1 MGITMGIMG
10 IMGITIDWF
19 RDAIIA
25 IGIIAIG
32 IIAIDHHGVE
42 DEKIVIKCSNS
53 HKFKPRLCYITQQFF
68 SKL

>member
-1 MGITMGIMG
+1 MDITDTMG

-32 IIAIDHHGVE
+32 IIAMFQLRNFVGEFESYCLVGFI
-42 DEKIVIKCSNS
+42 
-53 HKFKPRLCYITQQFF
+53 
-68 SKL
+68 